1 MLDYEKHK
9 IARCAWLLTRQL
21 ASLQDILCQFFHEEF
36 IELDYREQ
44 EEVREQE
51 MRLPF

>member
-9 IARCAWLLTRQL
+9 IARRAWLLTRQL
-21 ASLQDILCQFFHEEF
+21 ASLQGILRQFFHDEF

-44 EEVREQE
+44 EVVREQE
-51 MRLPF
+51 MRPPF